1 MPELKASTRL
11 LPESVEVEAK
21 SILHRPPKSIMLLA
35 LLNLYSGE
43 VPLQI
48 GDDGMS
54 SMISKVKPNK
64 NSKQKKSDG
73 GGGTPLG

>member
-21 SILHRPPKSIMLLA
+21 SGSHRPPQKSNMLLA
-35 LLNLYSGE
+35 LLNIDSGE

-48 GDDGMS
+48 GDD
-54 SMISKVKPNK
+54 VC
-64 NSKQKKSDG
+64 
-73 GGGTPLG
+73 

>member
-21 SILHRPPKSIMLLA
+21 SILHRPPKSNMLLA

-43 VPLQI
+43 GPLQI
-48 GDDGMS
+48 GDDVQGLSERMA
-54 SMISKVKPNK
+54 KVKRFLWALNFT
-64 NSKQKKSDG
+64 KS
-73 GGGTPLG
+73 

>member
-21 SILHRPPKSIMLLA
+21 SILHRPPKSNMLLA

-48 GDDGMS
+48 GDD
-54 SMISKVKPNK
+54 VC
-64 NSKQKKSDG
+64 
-73 GGGTPLG
+73 